1 MSIKIIKKGITDIEC
16 DIIVNA
22 ANSGLKWGD
31 GVCGAI
37 FRACGHG
44 KELQEECDRIGG
56 CPTGEAVITNAFN
69 LPCKKIIHA
78 VGPIW
83 HGGNDSE
90 EELLENAYRNSLELA
105 IANNFRSVAFPLIS
119 AGIYG
124 YPLREAWETALKVCK
139 KYENDI
145 NIIFAVLDDSILN
158 TGNEIL
164 KNL

>member
-22 ANSGLKWGD
+22 ANSGLKWGG

-105 IANNFRSVAFPLIS
+105 IANTFRSVAFPLIS
-119 AGIYG
+119 VGIYG